1 MEREYISIE
10 DITDSTQSFFTD
22 FLIKGSFQITNVSRR
37 LAKNGTPYY
46 NIKLK
51 SKFGNLRA
59 SRFTHGHI
67 EFESLNFIYL
77 VGNVIEI
84 EGIYQYKWHSV
95 KITSEKQ
102 NDSFIKTLHLNNP
115 EEEGF
120 NLQKENTPLLEN
132 QNDKLDELI
141 KLYKFGTTIQIK
153 SYINDMIKPIFNKA
167 SKKKIKE
174 FEEFIEKQLETWP
187 EDRRNEILEEF
198 FRTLGRYKSIQPTK
212 WRKLGL
218 YLLKLISL
226 LS

>member
-10 DITDSTQSFFTD
+10 DNTDSTQSFFTD
-22 FLIKGSFQITNVSRR
+22 FLIKGSCQIINVSRR

-51 SKFGNLRA
+51 SKFGNLSAR
-59 SRFTHGHI
+59 RFTRGHN
-67 EFESLNFIYL
+67 EFESLNLIYL

-95 KITSEKQ
+95 KITSEKRI
-102 NDSFIKTLHLNNP
+102 DSFTKKLRLINL
-115 EEEGF
+115 EEKGF
-120 NLQKENTPLLEN
+120 NLQKEKIPLLEN

-141 KLYKFGTTIQIK
+141 KLSKFGTTIQIK
-153 SYINDMIKPIFNKA
+153 SYINDMIKTIFNKA
-167 SKKKIKE
+167 SKKRIKE
-174 FEEFIEKQLETWP
+174 FEEIIEKQLETWP
-187 EDRRNEILEEF
+187 EDRRNEFLEEF
-198 FRTLGRYKSIQPTK
+198 FRTLGRFKAMQPSK
-212 WRKLGL
+212 WRKWGS

>member
-22 FLIKGSFQITNVSRR
+22 FLIKGSFQITNISRR

-51 SKFGNLRA
+51 YKFGNLSAR
-59 SRFTHGHI
+59 RFTNGHL

-77 VGNVIEI
+77 VGNFIEI
-84 EGIYQYKWHSV
+84 EGIYQYKWHTV
-95 KITSEKQ
+95 KITSEKLIE
-102 NDSFIKTLHLNNP
+102 SFIKRRHLINP
-115 EEEGF
+115 EEKGF
-120 NLQKENTPLLEN
+120 NWQKENTSLLEN
-132 QNDKLDELI
+132 QKDKLDELI
-141 KLYKFGTTIQIK
+141 KLFKFGTTIQIK
-153 SYINDMIKPIFNKA
+153 SYINDMIEPIFNKA

-174 FEEFIEKQLETWP
+174 FEEFVEKQLETWP
-187 EDRRNEILEEF
+187 EDRRNEFLEEF
-198 FRTLGRYKSIQPTK
+198 FRTLGMYKAMQPTK
-212 WRKLGL
+212 WRKWGS

>member
-1 MEREYISIE
+1 MEREHISIE
-10 DITDSTQSFFTD
+10 DIADSTQSFFTD
-22 FLIKGSFQITNVSRR
+22 FLIKGRFLINNVNQR

-51 SKFGNLRA
+51 YKLGNLNAR
-59 SRFTHGHI
+59 RFTCGHN

-95 KITSEKQ
+95 KITSEKLSE
-102 NDSFIKTLHLNNP
+102 SFIKKLHPINP
-115 EEEGF
+115 EEKGF
-120 NLQKENTPLLEN
+120 NLQKEKTSLL
-132 QNDKLDELI
+132 QIQDDKLDELI

-153 SYINDMIKPIFNKA
+153 SYINDLIKPIFNKA

-174 FEEFIEKQLETWP
+174 FEAFIEKQLETWP
-187 EDRRNEILEEF
+187 EDRRNEFLEEF
-198 FRTLGRYKSIQPTK
+198 FRTLGRYKAMQPAK
-212 WRKLGL
+212 WRKWGL
-218 YLLKLISL
+218 YLVKLISL